1 VAESTLPSSQ
11 QETVAEG
18 LPPAPAMMEATPA
31 EPASA
36 AGVETMA
43 EALDSSAPVTR
54 ADSAVSEPVVQMEAS
69 AADTSGMGDEA
80 DEEEDPSESAIGK
93 QRRGIRLKQ
102 DLN

>member
-1 VAESTLPSSQ
+1 
-11 QETVAEG
+11 
-18 LPPAPAMMEATPA
+18 
-31 EPASA
+31 
-36 AGVETMA
+36 
-43 EALDSSAPVTR
+43 
-54 ADSAVSEPVVQMEAS
+54 VVQMEAS